1 MMIGVERISRALE
14 IIAATQS
21 VKDGVGGVSVNLIA
35 PSDSGKSQLMLSN
48 MPHGARVLNDVTT
61 MTLNELMQEKKPPS
75 YIVIPDLNIV
85 ISHKPAV
92 AELTMSMLLALMGEG
107 VSELHP
113 GLQNS
118 VRIKM
123 TKARKSGLRIS
134 LMTGVTPE
142 MFYSKRG
149 KWRSTGLLRRL
160 VPINYAY
167 TRRTQEKIQA
177 SIASG
182 KDALHYVH
190 ERAARVKPRQIEI
203 PPRYQ
208 KQLQDLSEQVID
220 QLQWKAGDSR
230 EGRQRI
236 VAATE
241 YPFSA
246 HKVLRQLARAAAL
259 VNDHDVVTADDF
271 RECENV
277 AAFMRYDRPCEV

>member
-1 MMIGVERISRALE
+1 MMIGVERIARALK
-14 IIAATQS
+14 IISATQA
-21 VKDGVGGVSVNLIA
+21 VKDGIGGVSVNLIA
-35 PSDSGKSQLMLSN
+35 PSDSGKSQLMLSS
-48 MPHGARVLNDVTT
+48 MPHGSRVLNDVTT
-61 MTLNELMQEKKPPS
+61 MTLNELMQEKKPPT

-118 VRIKM
+118 VKIRM

-160 VPINYAY
+160 VPLNYAY
-167 TRRTQEKIQA
+167 TKRTQERIQK
-177 SIASG
+177 SIAEG
-182 KDALHYVH
+182 RDALNYTHS
-190 ERAARVKPRQIEI
+190 RATRI
-203 PPRYQ
+203 PPRMIDIPNRYQ
-208 KQLQDLSEQVID
+208 ESLRQLSEQVID
-220 QLQWKAGDSR
+220 QLQWRAGDSR
-230 EGRQRI
+230 EGRQRT
-236 VAATE
+236 VQATE

-259 VNDHDVVTADDF
+259 VNDHGVVTADDF
-271 RECENV
+271 RETESV
-277 AAFMRYDRPCEV
+277 AEFMRYDRPCEV